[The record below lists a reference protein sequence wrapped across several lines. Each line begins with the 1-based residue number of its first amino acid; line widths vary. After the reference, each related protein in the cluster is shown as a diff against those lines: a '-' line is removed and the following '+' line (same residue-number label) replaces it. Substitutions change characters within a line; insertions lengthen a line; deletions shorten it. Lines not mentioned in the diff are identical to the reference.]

1 MPADLDFIKMA
12 ASRVGY
18 DPNQLD
24 ATDDPAR
31 VLVELNFDVMVGAEL
46 ERYPWK
52 WNEYEEHFTPAA
64 PTVGEQGQYQGV
76 ITLTVLPMRIVS
88 VHQNNTL
95 VRYERRQGQ
104 LFLYSYDTTRK
115 VTVRAQWPC
124 EIGQWPD
131 LFREVMLARFAGQIG
146 SSIMQRPG
154 LLTEWNNYANVLMM
168 EAKFADSSQ
177 QPMQRIRTGR
187 IAARRNNVSTSPIPL
202 EGDVYGP

>member
-1 MPADLDFIKMA
+1 MAADLDFIKMA

-52 WNEYEEHFTPAA
+52 WNEYEEHFTPTA
-64 PTVGEQGQYQGV
+64 PGTNEIGQYQGLIAFTV
-76 ITLTVLPMRIVS
+76 IPVRIVA
-88 VHQNNTL
+88 VHQNNTQL
-95 VRYERRQGQ
+95 KYERRSDT
-104 LFLYSYDTTRK
+104 LYLYSYDDTRK

-124 EIGQWPD
+124 EVGQWPD

-154 LLTEWNNYANVLMM
+154 LLAEWNNYANMLLL
-168 EAKFADSSQ
+168 EAKFTDSSQ
-177 QPMQRIRTGR
+177 QPAQRLRGGR
-187 IAARRNNVSTSPIPL
+187 FAKRRGNVSTSPLPP